1 MIASGSRRVPFA
13 GTRRGAVPRGARHL
27 GDARAGR
34 IRRAVSE
41 LLATMR
47 SVEEIA
53 EDLAISTN
61 TVKATKAASTTNSA
75 PRAFVMASDAP
86 ACFTHTG

>member
-1 MIASGSRRVPFA
+1 
-13 GTRRGAVPRGARHL
+13 
-27 GDARAGR
+27 
-34 IRRAVSE
+34 
-41 LLATMR
+41 MR